1 MQTNAKSQRDDALFE
16 EALSPIVNKL
26 IDKNYE
32 TSQDKI
38 ATQMAPL
45 IGSAIREQI
54 KSQKDDVVD
63 ALYPV
68 IGNMISRYVTKSLE
82 DMIQAINTQVQ
93 NGLSLQTLKRK
104 LKAKIQGVSESELL
118 LQENANASIQ
128 ALFLIHKETGIIL
141 AHSQNP
147 DYPINDPDMIASMMT
162 AIRSFVNEWIEQNS
176 EHQELG
182 EIDYSGNKIIIET
195 SAYSYLA
202 VIVEGA
208 AYKTT
213 YDKIRTTLEHIV
225 TIYGDEIRDFNGDVS
240 SFSNIEIY
248 KEITLLLTN
257 KEIHDTQKKEKKSI
271 HPLLLLLPI
280 ILLIFFSNYFYNSYR
295 DASLENSAN
304 TVLHNAPQ
312 LTSYR
317 IDVKADDATLEL
329 SGSLPFTYHKQL
341 ASKLVSKITGVR
353 GVKNNIIVVNSFQD
367 PMQISANIAYLLAGF
382 NAQKGVHLNYKYDF
396 TTLTLEGSLPNTQ
409 IKQKVLKELK
419 KIEGIKNIHDDT
431 NITPP
436 PLNESIY
443 FQRAKTTLDS
453 VTQAKLI
460 HIISQLKNSDK
471 NQTILLT
478 SYSDMIGTIEKNRRL
493 SNKRVANVIAYLQ
506 DIGKI
511 SQKIVSVTKISA
523 PEGVDAKKEPQK
535 ARCMTIT
542 YNKETK

>member
-82 DMIQAINTQVQ
+82 DMIHAINTQVQ

-118 LQENANASIQ
+118 LQESANATIQ

-182 EIDYSGNKIIIET
+182 EIDYGGNKIIIET

-208 AYKTT
+208 SYKTT

-225 TIYGDEIRDFNGDVS
+225 TLYGDKIRNFNGDVS
-240 SFSNIEIY
+240 SFSNLDMY
-248 KEITLLLTN
+248 KETDDAQ
-257 KEIHDTQKKEKKSI
+257 KEEKKSI

-280 ILLIFFSNYFYNSYR
+280 FLLIFFSNYFYNSYR

-304 TVLHNAPQ
+304 MALHNAPQ

-329 SGSLPFTYHKQL
+329 GGSLPFAYHKQL
-341 ASKLVSKITGVR
+341 ASKLVSKIAGVKS
-353 GVKNNIIVVNSFQD
+353 VKNNIIVVNSFQD

-436 PLNESIY
+436 LLNESIY

-453 VTQAKLI
+453 VAQAKLI

-478 SYSDMIGTIEKNRRL
+478 SYNDMIGTIEKNRRL
-493 SNKRVANVIAYLQ
+493 SNKRVTNVIAYLQ
-506 DIGKI
+506 NIGKI
-511 SQKIVSVTKISA
+511 SHNIVSVIQMSA
-523 PEGVDAKKEPQK
+523 PKGVDAKTEPQK
-535 ARCMTIT
+535 ARCITIT
-542 YNKETK
+542 YKKAEDNVSI